1 MRKQTS
7 RLSIPYTTHFPQA
20 FTLLEILLVVAAI
33 AILAAIVIVAI
44 NPQRQLGKVRD
55 TERQSEV
62 AALKDAIEGYS
73 IDNDGEYPSGID
85 VNRYKEVCDTEAVDP
100 SNCPNDY
107 IDLSDLVPDH
117 LVGIPRDPQ
126 ASDNKED
133 TGYEVGK
140 DGNGNITVKAPD
152 TEIDSSPKRAGGTMP
167 VSYSLSSA
175 SYDTNKWVIGE
186 ASVPSGTSF
195 NGDGSKMFVVGYG
208 NNRVYS
214 YNLSTAY
221 DISSASYNQSFD
233 VSGQDGL
240 PRGVTFNGD
249 GSKMFVV
256 GAATANMY
264 SYNLSTAYDL
274 GSASYNQSFN
284 VVGQDGTP
292 TGVTF
297 NGDGS
302 KMFMVGGDYDNVY
315 SYNLSTTYDLGSAS
329 YNQTFGVSGE
339 TSDPMG
345 VTFNGNGSK
354 MFVVGTDTDS
364 VYSYDLSTSYD
375 IGTASYNQSFDVSG
389 QDGVPRDVRFNGD
402 GTKMFV
408 VGADNA
414 DVYSYD
420 VSAAYD
426 LSSASYTQGFDV
438 AGEDS
443 APKGVAFNGEG
454 SKMFVVGAGKDN
466 VYSYNLS
473 TAYDLSSASYNQT
486 FDLSGEGGYPQSVTF
501 NSNGTKMFML
511 GNTYDNVYSYDL
523 STAYDISTA
532 SYNQKADVS
541 GQDTAPTGVTFNAD
555 GTKMFVVGFGNTNVY
570 SYNLSTAYDLG
581 SASYNQSF
589 DVSGQDP
596 YPTGIM
602 FNDDGT
608 KMFVAG
614 DDTDDIYSYDVSTA
628 YDIST
633 ASYNQKFDISGE
645 DDQPSG
651 VTFNE
656 NGTKMIM
663 SGDDINTV
671 YRYSTTEEK

>member
-1 MRKQTS
+1 
-7 RLSIPYTTHFPQA
+7 
-20 FTLLEILLVVAAI
+20 
-33 AILAAIVIVAI
+33 
-44 NPQRQLGKVRD
+44 
-55 TERQSEV
+55 
-62 AALKDAIEGYS
+62 
-73 IDNDGEYPSGID
+73 
-85 VNRYKEVCDTEAVDP
+85 
-100 SNCPNDY
+100 
-107 IDLSDLVPDH
+107 
-117 LVGIPRDPQ
+117 
-126 ASDNKED
+126 
-133 TGYEVGK
+133 
-140 DGNGNITVKAPD
+140 
-152 TEIDSSPKRAGGTMP
+152 
-167 VSYSLSSA
+167 
-175 SYDTNKWVIGE
+175 
-186 ASVPSGTSF
+186 
-195 NGDGSKMFVVGYG
+195 MFVVGYG

-249 GSKMFVV
+249 GTKMFVV
-256 GAATANMY
+256 GDAMANVY
-264 SYNLSTAYDL
+264 SYNLSTAYNL

-297 NGDGS
+297 NGDVS

-329 YNQTFGVSGE
+329 YNQTFDISGQ
-339 TSDPMG
+339 TDDPMG

-354 MFVVGTDTDS
+354 MFVVGDDNNN
-364 VYSYDLSTSYD
+364 VYSYNVSTAYDLSSAT
-375 IGTASYNQSFDVSG
+375 YNQSFDVSG

-402 GTKMFV
+402 GSKMFV

-420 VSAAYD
+420 MSAAYD

-443 APKGVAFNGEG
+443 APKGVAFNGDG

-466 VYSYNLS
+466 VYSYDLS
-473 TAYDLSSASYNQT
+473 TAYDLSSASYTQS
-486 FDLSGEGGYPQSVTF
+486 FDVSGEDGYPQSVTF
-501 NSNGTKMFML
+501 GENGTKMFVL
-511 GNTYDNVYSYDL
+511 GNTYDDVYSYDL

-555 GTKMFVVGFGNTNVY
+555 GTKMFVVGFGDTNVY
-570 SYNLSTAYDLG
+570 NYNLSTAYDLG

-651 VTFNE
+651 VTFNGD
-656 NGTKMIM
+656 GTKMIM